1 MPKIC
6 LNKPMLTGTDFDTTG
21 PVTKEIKIYT
31 NVKINVKE
39 SLFAQYLLWVAG
51 KIDCNNQ
58 K

>member
-1 MPKIC
+1 
-6 LNKPMLTGTDFDTTG
+6 MLTGTDFDTTG